1 MAGFLTN
8 LISKMSAVIKT
19 QSNENLSPNKHSFIN
34 YKNSSNHNNNNYTDD
49 SNSDRNILSLFSY
62 KKDNKKTNTNINTKN
77 LKSSTLISSTTSYSN
92 VTNPY
97 QVEIL
102 FKKFRDVLIERLTLL
117 TRTTNGSISYPSFFK
132 DAGKSQGNK
141 SYFFVQP
148 FNQSGLLFEETSTGW
163 IVSQARFNAEEKTY
177 TKEKEILEQVDLFIP
192 KSGIGNIRLN
202 SQMLNLRL
210 VTFSAYEDKIL
221 EQMELFLKN
230 PDDSSFT
237 LTTRNKEEFLG

>member
-19 QSNENLSPNKHSFIN
+19 QSDENLSQNKHSFIN
-34 YKNSSNHNNNNYTDD
+34 YNNSSNRNNYPDD
-49 SNSDRNILSLFSY
+49 TNKDKNILSLFSY
-62 KKDNKKTNTNINTKN
+62 KKENKKPNTNNI
-77 LKSSTLISSTTSYSN
+77 KSSALVSSTTSYSN

-97 QVEIL
+97 QVEII
-102 FKKFRDVLIERLTLL
+102 FKKFRDVLIDRLTLL
-117 TRTTNGSISYPSFFK
+117 TRTSNGSISYPSFFK

-148 FNQSGLLFEETSTGW
+148 FNQSGLLFEETSSGW
-163 IVSQARFNAEEKTY
+163 TVSQARFNAEEKTY

-230 PDDSSFT
+230 PQDSSFT
-237 LTTRNKEEFLG
+237 IDTQTKEELLG